1 MRKDKNMLNHRIVY
15 IGDIGEPNT
24 ASAIHVR
31 NRVELFGKLGYEM
44 HLVCDT
50 PKNGKKIESNNT
62 IQYHYLVP
70 IEGKGKLRG
79 IKWNIEMLFALK
91 TYFSVKKIID
101 SLKPE
106 VIILYEV
113 TSIALQNKIRRYC
126 KKNDVKIV
134 IETTEWMEMSK
145 ERSLSAN
152 LIVLQKDLQKKYT
165 DKRCKNILAIS
176 SFLESHYKAQD
187 CNVISIPPTF
197 PTLIRLD
204 EVKNVKDTR
213 CNAKIR
219 LVFAGSLSN
228 KDYLIELIKAILIIN
243 KEKIRISFD
252 VIGPSEED
260 IINYLKKNE
269 LKKYGIFVHGRKSHE
284 EVLKIVAEADFSILL
299 RQNKRYAKAGVS
311 TKFCEA
317 MKLGVPSI
325 CTQVQGTDIFVD
337 NMKNGILVKDNSV
350 ETLVKTLEKIINM
363 DQRSLLE
370 IKQNAY
376 EFAKK
381 EFSIDKYVESMREFL
396 LRCN

>member
-1 MRKDKNMLNHRIVY
+1 M
-15 IGDIGEPNT
+15 
-24 ASAIHVR
+24 
-31 NRVELFGKLGYEM
+31 
-44 HLVCDT
+44 
-50 PKNGKKIESNNT
+50 
-62 IQYHYLVP
+62 
-70 IEGKGKLRG
+70 
-79 IKWNIEMLFALK
+79 
-91 TYFSVKKIID
+91 
-101 SLKPE
+101 
-106 VIILYEV
+106 
-113 TSIALQNKIRRYC
+113 
-126 KKNDVKIV
+126 KIV

-197 PTLIRLD
+197 PTLITSD

-252 VIGPSEED
+252 VIGPSEAD
-260 IINYLKKNE
+260 IINYLKTNE
-269 LKKYGIFVHGRKSHE
+269 LKTYGIFVHGRKSHE